1 MALSAAAGGAR
12 VLLETTRR
20 QMTALFRSRHGGH
33 ITLSTGFDAEGRF
46 LARTV
51 DVVFEAG
58 PYDGH
63 SSTVSRHAAMAAAQL
78 YPRGVVSARS
88 RAVATNRLPG
98 GAFRGYG
105 CIQSGFAVETHVDE
119 IARLVGLDPYR
130 IRLLNVA
137 RTGDPDPTSGVP
149 FRDVK
154 ATECLTQLQE
164 SDRSAELDPTVGRG
178 VAVVV
183 ATSAAAGPAG
193 PDRAEVACRWD
204 PHTGTVVIETAVA
217 DVGQGMTILLSQLA
231 AEVLGIDESRVA
243 VEIVARNRG
252 IRDPGMF
259 GSRGANVTGSALVR
273 AAGELKRALIK
284 QAASRIGLTSAAED
298 AQIDPGWEVIHFASD
313 SVKLSELDEVRTV
326 GAYET
331 SDSGLAWGAV
341 RVLARC
347 DETTGQVELVQVA
360 SVHDVGVLLDE
371 LGARGQV
378 HGGVVQGIGAA
389 LSERASFLADG
400 SVAETGF
407 LNHLIPTNAALPETI
422 IGFLPS
428 PARPDG
434 RTGAKGIGEA
444 AIMGVPAAIANA
456 VADVTGAPMRQLP
469 LTPERVLRALKADHA
484 RRVEAR

>member
-1 MALSAAAGGAR
+1 
-12 VLLETTRR
+12 
-20 QMTALFRSRHGGH
+20 
-33 ITLSTGFDAEGRF
+33 
-46 LARTV
+46 
-51 DVVFEAG
+51 
-58 PYDGH
+58 
-63 SSTVSRHAAMAAAQL
+63 
-78 YPRGVVSARS
+78 
-88 RAVATNRLPG
+88 
-98 GAFRGYG
+98 
-105 CIQSGFAVETHVDE
+105 
-119 IARLVGLDPYR
+119 
-130 IRLLNVA
+130 
-137 RTGDPDPTSGVP
+137 
-149 FRDVK
+149 
-154 ATECLTQLQE
+154 
-164 SDRSAELDPTVGRG
+164 
-178 VAVVV
+178 
-183 ATSAAAGPAG
+183 
-193 PDRAEVACRWD
+193 
-204 PHTGTVVIETAVA
+204 
-217 DVGQGMTILLSQLA
+217 
-231 AEVLGIDESRVA
+231 
-243 VEIVARNRG
+243 
-252 IRDPGMF
+252 
-259 GSRGANVTGSALVR
+259 
-273 AAGELKRALIK
+273 
-284 QAASRIGLTSAAED
+284 
-298 AQIDPGWEVIHFASD
+298 
-313 SVKLSELDEVRTV
+313 
-326 GAYET
+326 
-331 SDSGLAWGAV
+331 V